1 MNGNLKDLF
10 GKLPLTVEGYW
21 ALRGRNK
28 PWSAHYELE
37 SLKEVLSDAVE
48 DVQRNQLKAD
58 HPRKIC
64 VFSTLHYWIE
74 QSMLVALGLAGQA
87 HQVIFAWL
95 PYADWDKEISR
106 FDLRRQDLYTQDV
119 LKPASQVMRLE
130 SLLNASLQAGS
141 QPSLTPEMQKI
152 VDQVSDYD
160 TQYTLQ
166 IEETD
171 FSSPL
176 YQLRRQ
182 RNGQAARAIFDWLR
196 AEKPDL
202 LVIPNGTIL
211 EMGVAYQVA
220 GLLDIETVTFEFADQ
235 QERIWL
241 AQNDEIMQ
249 HNTADLWNNLGNQPL
264 PEKAKLVL
272 TNLFG
277 ARKNANLWGN
287 FARQWQQNPVKGGA
301 SVREGLKLDA
311 RPLALL
317 ATNVLGDSLT
327 LGRQRITQTM
337 AEMIV
342 KTIGY
347 FNHHPELQLVVRVHP
362 GELKTHGTSMID
374 VINEAYAELPENIHI
389 IRPEDKTNTYD
400 LMEIADFGVV
410 YTTTVGMEMAMSGLP
425 VIVTGKTHYAG
436 KGFTLDPQTWQEY
449 EHLLDRV
456 SQNPAAARLT
466 PEQLEKAWLYAY
478 LFFFE
483 YSLPFP
489 WHILWLH
496 DDFKNRPM
504 HYVLSD
510 EGQNKYGQT
519 FGYLAA
525 ERLDWAARGLARLE
539 ALTINEENS
548 L

>member
-1 MNGNLKDLF
+1 MSDLKDLF
-10 GKLPLTVEGYW
+10 GKFPLTVEAYW

-28 PWSAHYELE
+28 KWSAHFELE
-37 SLKEVLSDAVE
+37 DLNGVLQQAVRDVLKF
-48 DVQRNQLKAD
+48 QRKTEN
-58 HPRKIC
+58 PRKIC

-74 QSMLVALGLAGQA
+74 QSMLVALGLAGQG
-87 HQVIFAWL
+87 HQVNFAWL
-95 PYADWDKEISR
+95 PYADWDKEISL

-119 LKPASQVMRLE
+119 LKPAAQVMRVD
-130 SLLNASLQAGS
+130 SLLNVSQAAGS
-141 QPSLTPEMQKI
+141 QPQLPAELQKI

-171 FSSPL
+171 LSSPL
-176 YQLRRQ
+176 YQLRLQ
-182 RNGQAARAIFDWLR
+182 RNGQAAKAIFDWLQ

-211 EMGVAYQVA
+211 ELGVAYQVA
-220 GLLDIETVTFEFADQ
+220 RLLGIETVTFEFADQ

-249 HNTADLWNNLGNQPL
+249 HNTADLWNSLGNQPL
-264 PEKAKLVL
+264 PEKAKLAL
-272 TNLFG
+272 TGLFG
-277 ARKNANLWGN
+277 ARKNAHLWGN

-301 SVREGLKLDA
+301 SVRESLRLDE
-311 RPLALL
+311 RPMALL

-342 KTIGY
+342 RTIAY
-347 FNHHPELQLVVRVHP
+347 FMRHPEVQLVVRVHP
-362 GELKTHGTSMID
+362 GELKTHGTSMVD
-374 VINEAYAELPENIHI
+374 VINQAYPELPENIHI

-400 LMEIADFGVV
+400 LMEIADFGLV

-436 KGFTLDPQTWQEY
+436 KGFTLDPQTWKEY
-449 EHLLDRV
+449 EQMLDQV
-456 SQNPAAARLT
+456 SHNPTASRLT
-466 PEQLEKAWLYAY
+466 PEQVEKAWLYAY

-483 YSLPFP
+483 FSLPFP
-489 WHILWLH
+489 WHILWLS
-496 DDFKNRPM
+496 DDFSNRPM
-504 HYVLSD
+504 SYVLSD
-510 EGQNKYGQT
+510 EGQQEYGQT
-519 FGYLAA
+519 FAYLAG
-525 ERLDWAARGLARLE
+525 EKLDWAARGLARLK
-539 ALTINEENS
+539 ALPINEENPQ
-548 L
+548 

>member
-1 MNGNLKDLF
+1 MSDLKDLF
-10 GKLPLTVEGYW
+10 GKFPLTVEAYW

-28 PWSAHYELE
+28 KWSAHFELE
-37 SLKEVLSDAVE
+37 DLNGVLQQAVRDVLKF
-48 DVQRNQLKAD
+48 QRKTEN
-58 HPRKIC
+58 PRKIC

-74 QSMLVALGLAGQA
+74 QSMLVALGLAGQG
-87 HQVIFAWL
+87 HQVNFAWL
-95 PYADWDKEISR
+95 PYADWDKEISL

-119 LKPASQVMRLE
+119 LKPAAQVMRVD
-130 SLLNASLQAGS
+130 SLLNVSQAAGS
-141 QPSLTPEMQKI
+141 QPHLPAELQKI

-171 FSSPL
+171 LSSPL
-176 YQLRRQ
+176 YQLRLQ
-182 RNGQAARAIFDWLR
+182 RNGQAAKAIFDWLQ

-211 EMGVAYQVA
+211 ELGVAYQVA
-220 GLLDIETVTFEFADQ
+220 RLLGIETVTFEFADQ

-249 HNTADLWNNLGNQPL
+249 HNTADLWNSLGNQPL
-264 PEKAKLVL
+264 PEKAKLAL
-272 TNLFG
+272 TGLFG
-277 ARKNANLWGN
+277 ARKNAHLWGN

-301 SVREGLKLDA
+301 SVRESLRLDE
-311 RPLALL
+311 RPMALL

-342 KTIGY
+342 RTIAY
-347 FNHHPELQLVVRVHP
+347 FMRHPEVQLVVRVHP
-362 GELKTHGTSMID
+362 GELKTHGTSMVD
-374 VINEAYAELPENIHI
+374 VINQAYPELPENIHI

-400 LMEIADFGVV
+400 LMEIADFGLV

-436 KGFTLDPQTWQEY
+436 KGFTLDPQTWKEY
-449 EHLLDRV
+449 EQMLEQV
-456 SQNPAAARLT
+456 SHNPTSERLT
-466 PEQLEKAWLYAY
+466 PEQVEKAWLYAY

-483 YSLPFP
+483 FSLPFP
-489 WHILWLH
+489 WHILWLS
-496 DDFKNRPM
+496 DDFSNRPM
-504 HYVLSD
+504 SYVLSD
-510 EGQNKYGQT
+510 EGQQEYGQT
-519 FGYLAA
+519 FAYLAG
-525 ERLDWAARGLARLE
+525 EKLDWAARGLARLK
-539 ALTINEENS
+539 ALPINEENPQ
-548 L
+548 

>member
-48 DVQRNQLKAD
+48 DVQRNQLKAE

-119 LKPASQVMRLE
+119 LKPASHVMRLE
-130 SLLNASLQAGS
+130 SLLNTSFQAGGQS
-141 QPSLTPEMQKI
+141 SLTPEMQKI

-176 YQLRRQ
+176 YQLRRR
-182 RNGQAARAIFDWLR
+182 RNGQAARAIFDWLQ

-220 GLLDIETVTFEFADQ
+220 GLLGVETVTFEFADQ

-264 PEKAKLVL
+264 PEKAKLAL

-301 SVREGLKLDA
+301 SVRDGLKLDA

-483 YSLPFP
+483 FSLPFP

-504 HYVLSD
+504 RYVLSD

-539 ALTINEENS
+539 TLPINEENP

>member
-1 MNGNLKDLF
+1 MSDLKDLF
-10 GKLPLTVEGYW
+10 GKFPLTVEAYW

-28 PWSAHYELE
+28 KWSAHFELE
-37 SLKEVLSDAVE
+37 DLNGVLQQAVRDVLKF
-48 DVQRNQLKAD
+48 QRKTEN
-58 HPRKIC
+58 PRKIC

-74 QSMLVALGLAGQA
+74 QSMLVALGLAGQG
-87 HQVIFAWL
+87 HQVNFAWL
-95 PYADWDKEISR
+95 PYADWDKEISL

-119 LKPASQVMRLE
+119 LKPAAQVMRVD
-130 SLLNASLQAGS
+130 SLLNVSLAAGS
-141 QPSLTPEMQKI
+141 QPQLPAELQKI

-171 FSSPL
+171 LSSPL
-176 YQLRRQ
+176 YQLRLQ
-182 RNGQAARAIFDWLR
+182 RNGQAAKAIFDWLQ

-211 EMGVAYQVA
+211 ELGVAYQVA
-220 GLLDIETVTFEFADQ
+220 RLLGIETVTFEFADQ

-249 HNTADLWNNLGNQPL
+249 HNTSDLWNSLGNQPL
-264 PEKAKLVL
+264 PEKAKLAL
-272 TNLFG
+272 TGLFG
-277 ARKNANLWGN
+277 ARKNAHLWGN

-301 SVREGLKLDA
+301 SVRESLRLDE
-311 RPLALL
+311 RPMALL

-342 KTIGY
+342 RTIAY
-347 FNHHPELQLVVRVHP
+347 FMRHPEVQLVVRVHP
-362 GELKTHGTSMID
+362 GELKTHGTSMVD
-374 VINEAYAELPENIHI
+374 VINQAYPELPENIHI

-400 LMEIADFGVV
+400 LMEIADFGLV

-436 KGFTLDPQTWQEY
+436 KGFTLDPQTWKEY
-449 EHLLDRV
+449 EQMLDQV
-456 SQNPAAARLT
+456 SNNPTASRLT
-466 PEQLEKAWLYAY
+466 PEQVEKAWLYAY

-483 YSLPFP
+483 FSLPFP
-489 WHILWLH
+489 WHILWLS
-496 DDFKNRPM
+496 DDFSNRPM
-504 HYVLSD
+504 SYVLSD
-510 EGQNKYGQT
+510 EGQQEYGQT
-519 FGYLAA
+519 FAYLAG
-525 ERLDWAARGLARLE
+525 EKLDWAARGLARLK
-539 ALTINEENS
+539 ALPINEENPQ
-548 L
+548 

>member
-1 MNGNLKDLF
+1 MSEKIKDLL
-10 GKLPLTVEGYW
+10 GKIPLTVESYW
-21 ALRGRNK
+21 ALRSKNK

-37 SLKEVLSDAVE
+37 KLKEVLPKAVD
-48 DVQRNQLKAD
+48 DVLKYQRKVENT
-58 HPRKIC
+58 RKIC
-64 VFSTLHYWIE
+64 MFSTLHYWIE

-87 HQVIFAWL
+87 HQVVFAWL
-95 PYADWDKEISR
+95 PYAEWDKEINL

-182 RNGQAARAIFDWLR
+182 RNGQAARVIFDWLQM
-196 AEKPDL
+196 EKPDL

-220 GLLDIETVTFEFADQ
+220 GLLGIETVTFEFADQ

-249 HNTADLWNNLGNQPL
+249 HHTADLWNSLGNQPL
-264 PEKAKLVL
+264 PEKAKLAL
-272 TNLFG
+272 TSLFG
-277 ARKNANLWGN
+277 SRKNANLWGN

-301 SVREGLKLDA
+301 SVRDGLKLDA

-449 EHLLDRV
+449 EHLLDRI

-466 PEQLEKAWLYAY
+466 PEQLEKARLYAY

-483 YSLPFP
+483 FSLPFP

-539 ALTINEENS
+539 TLPINEENP

>member
-1 MNGNLKDLF
+1 MSDLKDLF
-10 GKLPLTVEGYW
+10 GKFPLTVEAYW

-28 PWSAHYELE
+28 KWSAHFELE
-37 SLKEVLSDAVE
+37 DLNGVLQQAVRDVLKF
-48 DVQRNQLKAD
+48 QRKTEN
-58 HPRKIC
+58 PRKIC

-74 QSMLVALGLAGQA
+74 QSMLVALGLAGQG
-87 HQVIFAWL
+87 HQVNFAWL
-95 PYADWDKEISR
+95 PYADWDKEISL

-119 LKPASQVMRLE
+119 LKPAAQVMRVD
-130 SLLNASLQAGS
+130 SLLNVSLAAGS
-141 QPSLTPEMQKI
+141 QPQLPAELQKI

-171 FSSPL
+171 LSSPL

-182 RNGQAARAIFDWLR
+182 RNGQAAKAIFDWLQ
-196 AEKPDL
+196 AEKPDM

-211 EMGVAYQVA
+211 ELGVAYQVA
-220 GLLDIETVTFEFADQ
+220 RLLGIETVTFEFADQ

-249 HNTADLWNNLGNQPL
+249 HNTADLWNSLGNQPL
-264 PEKAKLVL
+264 PEKAKLAL
-272 TNLFG
+272 TGLFG
-277 ARKNANLWGN
+277 ARKNAHLWGN

-301 SVREGLKLDA
+301 SVRESLRLDE
-311 RPLALL
+311 RPMALL

-342 KTIGY
+342 RTIAY
-347 FNHHPELQLVVRVHP
+347 FMRHPEVQLVVRVHP
-362 GELKTHGTSMID
+362 GELKTHGTSMVD
-374 VINEAYAELPENIHI
+374 VINQAYPELPENIHI

-400 LMEIADFGVV
+400 LMEIADFGLV

-436 KGFTLDPQTWQEY
+436 KGFTLDPQTWKEY
-449 EHLLDRV
+449 EQMLEQV
-456 SQNPAAARLT
+456 SHNPTSERLT
-466 PEQLEKAWLYAY
+466 PEQVEKAWLYAY

-483 YSLPFP
+483 FSLPFP
-489 WHILWLH
+489 WHILWLS
-496 DDFKNRPM
+496 DDFSNRPM
-504 HYVLSD
+504 SYVLSD
-510 EGQNKYGQT
+510 EGQQEYGQT
-519 FGYLAA
+519 FAYLAG
-525 ERLDWAARGLARLE
+525 EKLDWAARGLARLK
-539 ALTINEENS
+539 ALPINEENPQ
-548 L
+548 

>member
-28 PWSAHYELE
+28 LWSAHYELE

-48 DVQRNQLKAD
+48 DVQRNQLKAE

-119 LKPASQVMRLE
+119 LKPASHVMRLE
-130 SLLNASLQAGS
+130 SLLNTSFQAGGQS
-141 QPSLTPEMQKI
+141 SLTPEMQKI

-176 YQLRRQ
+176 YQLRRR
-182 RNGQAARAIFDWLR
+182 RNGQAARAIFDWLQ

-220 GLLDIETVTFEFADQ
+220 GLLGVETVTFEFADQ

-264 PEKAKLVL
+264 PEKAKLAL

-449 EHLLDRV
+449 EHLLDRI

-483 YSLPFP
+483 FSLPFP

-539 ALTINEENS
+539 TLPINEENP

>member
-1 MNGNLKDLF
+1 MSDLKDLF
-10 GKLPLTVEGYW
+10 GKFPLTVEAYW

-28 PWSAHYELE
+28 KWSAHFELE
-37 SLKEVLSDAVE
+37 DLNGVLQQAVRDVLKF
-48 DVQRNQLKAD
+48 QRKTEN
-58 HPRKIC
+58 PRKIC

-74 QSMLVALGLAGQA
+74 QSMLVALGLAGQG
-87 HQVIFAWL
+87 HQVNFAWL
-95 PYADWDKEISR
+95 PYADWDKEISL

-119 LKPASQVMRLE
+119 LKPAAQVMRVD
-130 SLLNASLQAGS
+130 SLLNVSLAAGS
-141 QPSLTPEMQKI
+141 QPQLPAELQKI

-171 FSSPL
+171 LSSPL

-182 RNGQAARAIFDWLR
+182 RNGQAAKAIFDWLQ

-211 EMGVAYQVA
+211 ELGVAYQVA
-220 GLLDIETVTFEFADQ
+220 RLLGIETVTFEFADQ

-249 HNTADLWNNLGNQPL
+249 HNTADLWNSLGNQPL
-264 PEKAKLVL
+264 PEKAKLAL
-272 TNLFG
+272 TGLFG
-277 ARKNANLWGN
+277 ARKNAHLWGN

-301 SVREGLKLDA
+301 SVRESLKLDE

-342 KTIGY
+342 RTIAY
-347 FNHHPELQLVVRVHP
+347 FMRHPEVQLVVRVHP
-362 GELKTHGTSMID
+362 GELKTHGTSMVD
-374 VINEAYAELPENIHI
+374 VINQAYPELPENIHI

-400 LMEIADFGVV
+400 LMEIADFGLV

-436 KGFTLDPQTWQEY
+436 KGFTLDPQTWKEY
-449 EHLLDRV
+449 EQMLDQV
-456 SQNPAAARLT
+456 SNNPTASRLT
-466 PEQLEKAWLYAY
+466 PEQVEKAWLYAY

-483 YSLPFP
+483 FSLPFP
-489 WHILWLH
+489 WHILWLS
-496 DDFKNRPM
+496 DDFSNRPM
-504 HYVLSD
+504 SYVLSD
-510 EGQNKYGQT
+510 EGQQEYGQT
-519 FGYLAA
+519 FAYLAG
-525 ERLDWAARGLARLE
+525 EKLDWAARGLARLK
-539 ALTINEENS
+539 ALPINEENPQ
-548 L
+548 

>member
-1 MNGNLKDLF
+1 MSDLKDLF
-10 GKLPLTVEGYW
+10 GKFPLTVEAYW

-28 PWSAHYELE
+28 KWSAHFELE
-37 SLKEVLSDAVE
+37 DLNGVLQQAVRDVLKF
-48 DVQRNQLKAD
+48 QRKTEN
-58 HPRKIC
+58 PRKIC

-74 QSMLVALGLAGQA
+74 QSMLVALGLAGQG
-87 HQVIFAWL
+87 HQVNFAWL
-95 PYADWDKEISR
+95 PYADWDKEISL
-106 FDLRRQDLYTQDV
+106 FDLRRQDIYTQDV
-119 LKPASQVMRLE
+119 LKPAAQVMRVD
-130 SLLNASLQAGS
+130 SLLNVSLAAGS
-141 QPSLTPEMQKI
+141 QPQLPAELQKI

-171 FSSPL
+171 LSSPL

-182 RNGQAARAIFDWLR
+182 RNGQAAKAIFDWLQ

-211 EMGVAYQVA
+211 ELGVAYQVA
-220 GLLDIETVTFEFADQ
+220 RLLGIETVTFEFADQ

-249 HNTADLWNNLGNQPL
+249 HNTADLWNSLGNQPL
-264 PEKAKLVL
+264 PEKAKLAL
-272 TNLFG
+272 TGLFG
-277 ARKNANLWGN
+277 ARKNAHLWGN

-301 SVREGLKLDA
+301 SVRESLKLDE

-342 KTIGY
+342 RTIAY
-347 FNHHPELQLVVRVHP
+347 FMRHPEVQLVVRVHP
-362 GELKTHGTSMID
+362 GELKTHGTSMVD
-374 VINEAYAELPENIHI
+374 VINQAYPELPENIHI

-400 LMEIADFGVV
+400 LMEIADFGLV

-436 KGFTLDPQTWQEY
+436 KGFTLDPQTWKEY
-449 EHLLDRV
+449 EQMLEQV
-456 SQNPAAARLT
+456 SHNPTSERLT
-466 PEQLEKAWLYAY
+466 PEQVEKAWLYAY

-483 YSLPFP
+483 FSLPFP
-489 WHILWLH
+489 WHILWLS
-496 DDFKNRPM
+496 DDFSNRPM
-504 HYVLSD
+504 SYVLSD
-510 EGQNKYGQT
+510 EGQQEYGQT
-519 FGYLAA
+519 FAYLAG
-525 ERLDWAARGLARLE
+525 EKLDFAARGLARLQP
-539 ALTINEENS
+539 LPIHEENPQ
-548 L
+548 

>member
-1 MNGNLKDLF
+1 MSDLKDLF
-10 GKLPLTVEGYW
+10 GKFPLTVEAYW

-28 PWSAHYELE
+28 KWSAHFELE
-37 SLKEVLSDAVE
+37 DLNGVLQQAVRDVLKF
-48 DVQRNQLKAD
+48 QRKTEP
-58 HPRKIC
+58 PRKIC

-74 QSMLVALGLAGQA
+74 QSMLVALGLAGQG
-87 HQVIFAWL
+87 HQVNFAWL
-95 PYADWDKEISR
+95 PYADWDKEISL

-119 LKPASQVMRLE
+119 LKPAAQVMRVD
-130 SLLNASLQAGS
+130 SLLNVSLAAGS
-141 QPSLTPEMQKI
+141 QPQLPAELQKI

-171 FSSPL
+171 LSSPL
-176 YQLRRQ
+176 YQLRLQ
-182 RNGQAARAIFDWLR
+182 RNGQAAKAIFDWLQ

-211 EMGVAYQVA
+211 ELGVAYQVA
-220 GLLDIETVTFEFADQ
+220 RLLGIETVTFEFADQ

-249 HNTADLWNNLGNQPL
+249 HNTADLWNSLGNQPL
-264 PEKAKLVL
+264 PEKAKLAL
-272 TNLFG
+272 TGLFG
-277 ARKNANLWGN
+277 ARKNAHLWGN

-301 SVREGLKLDA
+301 SVRESLRLDE
-311 RPLALL
+311 RPMALL

-342 KTIGY
+342 RTIAY
-347 FNHHPELQLVVRVHP
+347 FMRHPEVQLVVRVHP
-362 GELKTHGTSMID
+362 GELKTHGTSMVD
-374 VINEAYAELPENIHI
+374 VINQAYPELPENIHI

-400 LMEIADFGVV
+400 LMEIADFGLV

-436 KGFTLDPQTWQEY
+436 KGFTLDPQTWKEY
-449 EHLLDRV
+449 EQMLEQV
-456 SQNPAAARLT
+456 SHNPTSERLT
-466 PEQLEKAWLYAY
+466 PEQVEKAWLYAY

-483 YSLPFP
+483 FSLPFP
-489 WHILWLH
+489 WHILWLS
-496 DDFKNRPM
+496 DDFSNRPM
-504 HYVLSD
+504 SYVLSD
-510 EGQNKYGQT
+510 EGQQEYGQT
-519 FGYLAA
+519 FAYLAG
-525 ERLDWAARGLARLE
+525 EKLDWAARGLARLK
-539 ALTINEENS
+539 ALPINEENPQ
-548 L
+548 

>member
-119 LKPASQVMRLE
+119 LKPASHVMRLE
-130 SLLNASLQAGS
+130 SLLNTSFQAGGQS
-141 QPSLTPEMQKI
+141 SLTPEMQKI

-182 RNGQAARAIFDWLR
+182 RNGQAARAIFDWLQ

-410 YTTTVGMEMAMSGLP
+410 YTTTVGMEMAMSGLA

-449 EHLLDRV
+449 EHLLDRI

-483 YSLPFP
+483 FSLPFP

-539 ALTINEENS
+539 TLPINEENP

>member
-48 DVQRNQLKAD
+48 DVQRNQLKAE

-182 RNGQAARAIFDWLR
+182 RNGQAARAIFDWLQM
-196 AEKPDL
+196 EKPDL

-220 GLLDIETVTFEFADQ
+220 GLLGVETVTFEFADQ

-264 PEKAKLVL
+264 PEKAKLAL

-449 EHLLDRV
+449 EHLLDRI

-483 YSLPFP
+483 FSLPFP

-539 ALTINEENS
+539 TLPINEENP

>member
-1 MNGNLKDLF
+1 MSDLKDLF
-10 GKLPLTVEGYW
+10 GKFPLTVEAYW

-28 PWSAHYELE
+28 KWSAHFELE
-37 SLKEVLSDAVE
+37 DLNGVLQQAVR
-48 DVQRNQLKAD
+48 DVQKFQRKTEN
-58 HPRKIC
+58 PRKIC

-74 QSMLVALGLAGQA
+74 QSMLVALGLAGQG
-87 HQVIFAWL
+87 HQVNFAWL
-95 PYADWDKEISR
+95 PYADWDKEISL

-119 LKPASQVMRLE
+119 LKPAAQVMRVD
-130 SLLNASLQAGS
+130 SLLNVSLAAGS
-141 QPSLTPEMQKI
+141 QPQLPAELQKI

-171 FSSPL
+171 LSSPL

-182 RNGQAARAIFDWLR
+182 RNGQAAKAIFDWLQ

-211 EMGVAYQVA
+211 ELGVAYQVA
-220 GLLDIETVTFEFADQ
+220 RLLGIETVTFEFADQ

-249 HNTADLWNNLGNQPL
+249 HNTADLWNSLGNQPL
-264 PEKAKLVL
+264 PEKAKLAL
-272 TNLFG
+272 TGLFG
-277 ARKNANLWGN
+277 ARKNAHLWGN

-301 SVREGLKLDA
+301 SVRESLRLDE
-311 RPLALL
+311 RPMALL

-342 KTIGY
+342 RTIAY
-347 FNHHPELQLVVRVHP
+347 FMRHPEVQLVVRVHP
-362 GELKTHGTSMID
+362 GELKTHGTSMVD
-374 VINEAYAELPENIHI
+374 VINQAYPELPENIHI

-400 LMEIADFGVV
+400 LMEIADFGLV

-436 KGFTLDPQTWQEY
+436 KGFTLDPQTWKEY
-449 EHLLDRV
+449 EQMLEQV
-456 SQNPAAARLT
+456 SHNPTSERLT
-466 PEQLEKAWLYAY
+466 PEQVEKAWLYAY

-483 YSLPFP
+483 FSLPFP
-489 WHILWLH
+489 WHILWLS
-496 DDFKNRPM
+496 DDFSNRPM
-504 HYVLSD
+504 SYVLSD
-510 EGQNKYGQT
+510 EGQQEYGQT
-519 FGYLAA
+519 FAYLAG
-525 ERLDWAARGLARLE
+525 EKLDWAARGLARLK
-539 ALTINEENS
+539 ALPINEENPQ
-548 L
+548 

>member
-1 MNGNLKDLF
+1 MSDLKDLF
-10 GKLPLTVEGYW
+10 GKFPLTVEAYW

-28 PWSAHYELE
+28 KWSAHYELE
-37 SLKEVLSDAVE
+37 DLNGVLQQAVGDVLKF
-48 DVQRNQLKAD
+48 QRKEQN
-58 HPRKIC
+58 PRKIYL
-64 VFSTLHYWIE
+64 FSTLHYWIE
-74 QSMLVALGLAGQA
+74 QAMLVALGLAGQG
-87 HQVIFAWL
+87 HQVNFTWL
-95 PYADWDKEISR
+95 PYAEWDKEISL
-106 FDLRRQDLYTQDV
+106 FDLRRQDLYTRDV
-119 LKPASQVMRLE
+119 LNPAAQVMRIDT
-130 SLLNASLQAGS
+130 LLGACLAAGS
-141 QPSLTPEMQKI
+141 QPRLSDELQKI

-171 FSSPL
+171 LSSPL
-176 YQLRRQ
+176 YQVRQ
-182 RNGQAARAIFDWLR
+182 RRNGQAAQAIFDWLKK
-196 AEKPDL
+196 EQPDL

-220 GLLDIETVTFEFADQ
+220 GLLGIETVTFEFADQ

-249 HNTADLWNNLGNQPL
+249 HNTADLWDSLGNQPL
-264 PEKAKLVL
+264 PEKAKQALSS
-272 TNLFG
+272 LFG
-277 ARKNANLWGN
+277 ARKNAHLWGN

-301 SVREGLKLDA
+301 SVRENLKLDE
-311 RPLALL
+311 RPLGLL

-347 FNHHPELQLVVRVHP
+347 FNAHPGVQLVVRVHP

-374 VINEAYAELPENIHI
+374 VINQAYPDLPENIHI

-400 LMEIADFGVV
+400 LMEIADFGLV

-449 EHLLDRV
+449 EQLLERV

-466 PEQLEKAWLYAY
+466 SEQVEKAWLYAY

-483 YSLPFP
+483 FSLPFP
-489 WHILWLH
+489 WHILWLA
-496 DDFKNRPM
+496 DDFVNRPM
-504 HYVLSD
+504 SYVLSK
-510 EGQNKYGQT
+510 EGMQKYGQT
-519 FGYLAA
+519 FGYLAG
-525 ERLDWAARGLARLE
+525 EKLDWAARGLARLE
-539 ALTINEENS
+539 ALPVTEENP

>member
-1 MNGNLKDLF
+1 MSEKIKDLL
-10 GKLPLTVEGYW
+10 GKIPLTVESHW

-37 SLKEVLSDAVE
+37 NLKEVLPKAVD
-48 DVQRNQLKAD
+48 DVLKYQRKVE

-87 HQVIFAWL
+87 HQVVFAWL
-95 PYADWDKEISR
+95 PYAEWDQEINL
-106 FDLRRQDLYTQDV
+106 FDLRRQDLYTQKV
-119 LKPASQVMRLE
+119 LKPASQVMRID
-130 SLLNASLQAGS
+130 SLLSASLS
-141 QPSLTPEMQKI
+141 TDKKPSLKPELQKI

-171 FSSPL
+171 LSSPL
-176 YQLRRQ
+176 YRLRRL
-182 RNGQAARAIFDWLR
+182 RNAQAAQAIFDWLQ

-220 GLLDIETVTFEFADQ
+220 GLLGIETVTFEFADQ

-249 HNTADLWNNLGNQPL
+249 HHTADLWDGLGGQPL
-264 PEKAKLVL
+264 PEKARQALMD
-272 TNLFG
+272 LFG

-287 FARQWQQNPVKGGA
+287 FARQWQQNPVQGGA
-301 SVREGLKLDA
+301 SVRESLNLDA

-347 FNHHPELQLVVRVHP
+347 FVHHPEIQLVVRVHP

-374 VINEAYAELPENIHI
+374 VINQAYPELPENIHI

-400 LMEIADFGVV
+400 LMEIADFGLV

-449 EHLLDRV
+449 EQQLEQV

-466 PEQLEKAWLYAY
+466 PEQVEKAWLYAY

-483 YSLPFP
+483 FSLPFP
-489 WHILWLH
+489 WHILWLT
-496 DDFKNRPM
+496 DDFSNRPM
-504 HYVLSD
+504 SYVLSD
-510 EGQNKYGQT
+510 EGQQQYRQT
-519 FGYLAA
+519 FAYLAG
-525 ERLDWAARGLARLE
+525 EKLDWPARGLARLD
-539 ALTINEENS
+539 ALPIKEENPS
-548 L
+548 

>member
-1 MNGNLKDLF
+1 MSDLKDLF
-10 GKLPLTVEGYW
+10 GKFPLTVEAYW

-28 PWSAHYELE
+28 KWSAHFELE
-37 SLKEVLSDAVE
+37 DLNGVLQQAVRDVLKF
-48 DVQRNQLKAD
+48 QRKTEN
-58 HPRKIC
+58 PRKIC

-74 QSMLVALGLAGQA
+74 QSMLVALGLAGQG
-87 HQVIFAWL
+87 HQVNFAWL
-95 PYADWDKEISR
+95 PYADWDKEISL

-119 LKPASQVMRLE
+119 LKPAAQVMRVD
-130 SLLNASLQAGS
+130 SLLNVSLAAGS
-141 QPSLTPEMQKI
+141 QPQLPAELQKI

-171 FSSPL
+171 LSSPL
-176 YQLRRQ
+176 YQLRLQ
-182 RNGQAARAIFDWLR
+182 RNGQAAKAIFDWLQ

-211 EMGVAYQVA
+211 ELGVAYQVA
-220 GLLDIETVTFEFADQ
+220 RLLGIETVTFEFADQ

-249 HNTADLWNNLGNQPL
+249 HNTADLWNSLGNQPL
-264 PEKAKLVL
+264 PEKAKLAL
-272 TNLFG
+272 TGLFG
-277 ARKNANLWGN
+277 ARKNAHLWGN

-301 SVREGLKLDA
+301 SVRESLRLDE
-311 RPLALL
+311 RPMALL

-342 KTIGY
+342 RTIAY
-347 FNHHPELQLVVRVHP
+347 FMRHPEVQLVVRVHP
-362 GELKTHGTSMID
+362 GELKTHGTSMVD
-374 VINEAYAELPENIHI
+374 VINQAYPELPENIHI

-400 LMEIADFGVV
+400 LMEIADFGLV

-436 KGFTLDPQTWQEY
+436 KGFTLDPQTWQKY
-449 EHLLDRV
+449 EQMLDQV
-456 SQNPAAARLT
+456 SNNPTASRLT
-466 PEQLEKAWLYAY
+466 PEQVEKAWLYAY

-483 YSLPFP
+483 FSLPFP
-489 WHILWLH
+489 WHILWLS
-496 DDFKNRPM
+496 DDFSNRPM
-504 HYVLSD
+504 SYVLSD
-510 EGQNKYGQT
+510 EGQQEYGQT
-519 FGYLAA
+519 FAYLAG
-525 ERLDWAARGLARLE
+525 EKLDWAARGLARLK
-539 ALTINEENS
+539 ALPINEENPQ
-548 L
+548 

>member
-182 RNGQAARAIFDWLR
+182 RNGQAARAIFDWLQM
-196 AEKPDL
+196 EKPDL

-449 EHLLDRV
+449 EHLLDRI

-539 ALTINEENS
+539 TLPINEENP

>member
-1 MNGNLKDLF
+1 MSDLKDLF
-10 GKLPLTVEGYW
+10 GKFPLTVEAYW

-28 PWSAHYELE
+28 KWSAHFELE
-37 SLKEVLSDAVE
+37 DLNGVLQQAVRDVLKF
-48 DVQRNQLKAD
+48 QRKTEN
-58 HPRKIC
+58 PRKIC

-74 QSMLVALGLAGQA
+74 QSMLVALGLAGQG
-87 HQVIFAWL
+87 HQVNFAWL
-95 PYADWDKEISR
+95 PYADWDKEISL

-119 LKPASQVMRLE
+119 LKPAAQVMRVD
-130 SLLNASLQAGS
+130 SLLNVSLAAGS
-141 QPSLTPEMQKI
+141 QPQLPAELQKI

-171 FSSPL
+171 LSSPL
-176 YQLRRQ
+176 YQLRLQ
-182 RNGQAARAIFDWLR
+182 RNGQAAKAIFDWLQ

-211 EMGVAYQVA
+211 ELGVAYQVA
-220 GLLDIETVTFEFADQ
+220 RLLGIETVTFEFADQ

-249 HNTADLWNNLGNQPL
+249 HNTADLWNSLGNQPL
-264 PEKAKLVL
+264 PEKAKLAL
-272 TNLFG
+272 TGLFG
-277 ARKNANLWGN
+277 ARKNAHLWGN

-301 SVREGLKLDA
+301 SVRESLRLDE
-311 RPLALL
+311 RPMALL

-342 KTIGY
+342 RTIAY
-347 FNHHPELQLVVRVHP
+347 FMRHPEVQLVVRVHP
-362 GELKTHGTSMID
+362 GELKTHGTSMVD
-374 VINEAYAELPENIHI
+374 VINQAYPELPENIHI

-400 LMEIADFGVV
+400 LMEIADFGLV

-436 KGFTLDPQTWQEY
+436 KGFTLDPQTWKEY
-449 EHLLDRV
+449 EQMLEQV
-456 SQNPAAARLT
+456 SHNPTSERLT
-466 PEQLEKAWLYAY
+466 PEQVEKAWLYAY

-483 YSLPFP
+483 FSLPFP
-489 WHILWLH
+489 WHILWLS
-496 DDFKNRPM
+496 DDFSNRPM
-504 HYVLSD
+504 SYVLSD
-510 EGQNKYGQT
+510 EGQQEYGQT
-519 FGYLAA
+519 FAYLAG
-525 ERLDWAARGLARLE
+525 EKLDWAARGLARLK
-539 ALTINEENS
+539 ALPINEENPQ
-548 L
+548 

>member
-48 DVQRNQLKAD
+48 DVQRNQLKAE

-119 LKPASQVMRLE
+119 LKPASHVMRLE
-130 SLLNASLQAGS
+130 SLLNTSFQAGGQS
-141 QPSLTPEMQKI
+141 SLTPEMQKI

-176 YQLRRQ
+176 YQLRRR
-182 RNGQAARAIFDWLR
+182 RNGQAARAIFDWLQ

-264 PEKAKLVL
+264 PEKAKLAL

-449 EHLLDRV
+449 EHLLDRI

-483 YSLPFP
+483 FSLPFP

-539 ALTINEENS
+539 TLPINEENP

>member
-1 MNGNLKDLF
+1 MTNNLKDLL
-10 GKLPLTVEGYW
+10 GKLPLTVESYW

-37 SLKEVLSDAVE
+37 SLKEVLPGAVE
-48 DVQRNQLKAD
+48 DVLKHQRKAEQ
-58 HPRKIC
+58 PRKIC
-64 VFSTLHYWIE
+64 VFATLHYWVE
-74 QSMLVALGLAGQA
+74 QGMLVAFGLAGYGQ
-87 HQVIFAWL
+87 QVSFAWL
-95 PYADWDKEISR
+95 PYAEWDREINN
-106 FDLRRQDLYTQDV
+106 FDLRRQDLYTRHV
-119 LKPASQVMRLE
+119 LRPASKVMRIG
-130 SLLNASLQAGS
+130 SLLD
-141 QPSLTPEMQKI
+141 PSLKTSSKPDLSPALKQI

-171 FSSPL
+171 LSSPL
-176 YQLRRQ
+176 YLLRQQ
-182 RNGQAARAIFDWLR
+182 RNAQAALAIHDWLQ

-220 GLLDIETVTFEFADQ
+220 QLLGIETVTFEFADQ

-241 AQNDEIMQ
+241 AQNDEIMK
-249 HNTADLWNNLGNQPL
+249 HETTDLWESLGKHPF
-264 PEKAKLVL
+264 PEKARQVMMD
-272 TNLFG
+272 LFA
-277 ARKNANLWGN
+277 ARKNAHLWGN
-287 FARQWQQNPVKGGA
+287 FARQWQQNPVRGGA
-301 SVREGLKLDA
+301 SVRANMNLDE

-327 LGRQRITQTM
+327 LGRQRITDTM

-342 KTIGY
+342 RTIGY
-347 FNHHPELQLVVRVHP
+347 FMQHPELQLVVRVHP

-374 VINEAYAELPENIHI
+374 VIAQAYPQLPENIHI

-400 LMEIADFGVV
+400 LVEIADFGLV
-410 YTTTVGMEMAMSGLP
+410 YTTTVGMEMAMSALP

-449 EHLLDRV
+449 EQMLDRV
-456 SQNPAAARLT
+456 SLDPADNRLT
-466 PEQLEKAWLYAY
+466 EEQVEKAWLYAY

-483 YSLPFP
+483 FSLPFP

-496 DDFKNRPM
+496 DDFINRPM
-504 HYVLSD
+504 SYVLSG
-510 EGQNKYGQT
+510 EGLQKYGQT
-519 FGYLAA
+519 FAYLSG
-525 ERLDWAARGLARLE
+525 EPLNWTKRGLARLNT
-539 ALTINEENS
+539 LNS
-548 L
+548 QEDARP

>member
-1 MNGNLKDLF
+1 MSEKIKDLL
-10 GKLPLTVEGYW
+10 GKIPLTVESYW

-28 PWSAHYELE
+28 SWSAHYELE
-37 SLKEVLSDAVE
+37 NLKEVLPKAVD
-48 DVQRNQLKAD
+48 DVIEFQRKVEQ
-58 HPRKIC
+58 PRKIC

-87 HQVIFAWL
+87 HQVVFAWL
-95 PYADWDKEISR
+95 PYAEWDKEINL
-106 FDLRRQDLYTQDV
+106 FDLRRQDLYTEEV
-119 LKPASQVMRLE
+119 LKPASQVMRID
-130 SLLNASLQAGS
+130 SLLSASLS
-141 QPSLTPEMQKI
+141 TDKKPSLTPELQKI

-171 FSSPL
+171 LSSLL
-176 YQLRRQ
+176 YQLRQ
-182 RNGQAARAIFDWLR
+182 LRNAQAAQDIFDWLQ

-220 GLLDIETVTFEFADQ
+220 GLLGIETVTFEFADQ

-249 HNTADLWNNLGNQPL
+249 HHTAELWDGLGRQPL
-264 PEKAKLVL
+264 PEKARQALMD
-272 TNLFG
+272 LFG

-301 SVREGLKLDA
+301 SVRESLKLDA

-327 LGRQRITQTM
+327 LGRQRITLTM

-347 FNHHPELQLVVRVHP
+347 FIRHPEVQLVIRIHP

-374 VINEAYAELPENIHI
+374 VINEAYPVLPENIHV
-389 IRPEDKTNTYD
+389 IRPEAKTNTYD
-400 LMEIADFGVV
+400 LMEIADFGLV

-425 VIVTGKTHYAG
+425 VIVTGKTHYAAR
-436 KGFTLDPQTWQEY
+436 GFTLDPQTWQEF
-449 EHLLDRV
+449 EEMLDRV
-456 SQNPAAARLT
+456 SQNPTSARLT
-466 PEQLEKAWLYAY
+466 PAQAEKVWLYAY

-483 YSLPFP
+483 FSLPFP
-489 WHILWLH
+489 WHILWLN
-496 DDFKNRPM
+496 DDFVKRPM
-504 HYVLSD
+504 SYVLSD
-510 EGQNKYGQT
+510 EGQQKYGQT
-519 FGYLAA
+519 FAYLAG
-525 ERLDWAARGLARLE
+525 EPLNWAARGLARLE
-539 ALTINEENS
+539 TLPINEEKP

>member
-1 MNGNLKDLF
+1 MSEKIKDLL
-10 GKLPLTVEGYW
+10 GKIPLTVEGYW

-28 PWSAHYELE
+28 SWSAHYELE
-37 SLKEVLSDAVE
+37 NLKEVLPKAVD
-48 DVQRNQLKAD
+48 DVIEFQRKVEQ
-58 HPRKIC
+58 PRKIC

-87 HQVIFAWL
+87 HQVVFAWL
-95 PYADWDKEISR
+95 PYAEWDKEINL
-106 FDLRRQDLYTQDV
+106 FDLRRQDLYTEEV
-119 LKPASQVMRLE
+119 LKPASQVMRID
-130 SLLNASLQAGS
+130 SLLSASLS
-141 QPSLTPEMQKI
+141 TDKKPSLTPELQKI

-171 FSSPL
+171 LSSLL
-176 YQLRRQ
+176 YQLRQ
-182 RNGQAARAIFDWLR
+182 LRNAQAAQDIFDWLQ

-220 GLLDIETVTFEFADQ
+220 GLLGIETVTFEFADQ

-249 HNTADLWNNLGNQPL
+249 HHTADLWDGLGGQPL
-264 PEKAKLVL
+264 PEKAHQALMD
-272 TNLFG
+272 LFG

-301 SVREGLKLDA
+301 SVRESLSLDE
-311 RPLALL
+311 RPIALL

-327 LGRQRITQTM
+327 LGRQRFSKTM

-342 KTIGY
+342 WTIKH
-347 FNHHPELQLVVRVHP
+347 FIWRSELQLVVRVHP
-362 GELKTHGTSMID
+362 GELKTHGTSMVD
-374 VINEAYAELPENIHI
+374 VINQAFPELPKNIHI
-389 IRPEDKTNTYD
+389 IHPDDKTNTYD
-400 LMEIADFGVV
+400 LMEIADLGIV

-425 VIVTGKTHYAG
+425 VIVTGKTHYG
-436 KGFTLDPQTWQEY
+436 KKGFTLDPNSWHQYQQMLE
-449 EHLLDRV
+449 DV
-456 SQNPAAARLT
+456 SHDPDHTRLKPA
-466 PEQLEKAWLYAY
+466 QVEKAWLYAY

-483 YSLPFP
+483 FSLPFP
-489 WHILWLH
+489 WHILWLN
-496 DDFKNRPM
+496 DDFVNRPM
-504 HYVLSD
+504 SYVLSD
-510 EGQNKYGQT
+510 EGQQKYGQT
-519 FGYLAA
+519 FDYLAG
-525 ERLDWAARGLARLE
+525 EPLDWAARGLARLE
-539 ALTINEENS
+539 TLPINEEKP

>member
-1 MNGNLKDLF
+1 MSDLKDLF
-10 GKLPLTVEGYW
+10 GKFPLTVEAYW

-28 PWSAHYELE
+28 KWSAHFELE
-37 SLKEVLSDAVE
+37 DLNGVLQQAVRDVLKF
-48 DVQRNQLKAD
+48 QRKTEN
-58 HPRKIC
+58 PRKIC

-74 QSMLVALGLAGQA
+74 QSMLVALGLAGQG
-87 HQVIFAWL
+87 HQVNFAWL
-95 PYADWDKEISR
+95 PYADWDKEISL

-119 LKPASQVMRLE
+119 LKPAAQVMRVD
-130 SLLNASLQAGS
+130 SLLNVSLAAGS
-141 QPSLTPEMQKI
+141 QPHLAAELQKI

-171 FSSPL
+171 LSSPL
-176 YQLRRQ
+176 YQLRLQ
-182 RNGQAARAIFDWLR
+182 RNGQAAKAIFDWLQ

-211 EMGVAYQVA
+211 ELGVAYQVA
-220 GLLDIETVTFEFADQ
+220 RLLGIETVTFEFADQ

-249 HNTADLWNNLGNQPL
+249 HNTSDLWNSLGNQPL
-264 PEKAKLVL
+264 PEKAKLAL
-272 TNLFG
+272 TGLFG
-277 ARKNANLWGN
+277 ARKNAHLWGN

-301 SVREGLKLDA
+301 SVRESLRLDE
-311 RPLALL
+311 RPMALL

-342 KTIGY
+342 RTIAY
-347 FNHHPELQLVVRVHP
+347 FMRHPEVQLVVRVHP
-362 GELKTHGTSMID
+362 GELKTHGTSMVD
-374 VINEAYAELPENIHI
+374 VINQAYPELPENIHI

-400 LMEIADFGVV
+400 LMEIADFGLV

-436 KGFTLDPQTWQEY
+436 KGFTLDPQTWKEY
-449 EHLLDRV
+449 EQMLEQV
-456 SQNPAAARLT
+456 SHNPTSERLT
-466 PEQLEKAWLYAY
+466 PEQVEKAWLYAY

-483 YSLPFP
+483 FSLPFP
-489 WHILWLH
+489 WHILWLS
-496 DDFKNRPM
+496 DDFSNRPM
-504 HYVLSD
+504 SYVLSD
-510 EGQNKYGQT
+510 EGQQEYGQT
-519 FGYLAA
+519 FAYLAG
-525 ERLDWAARGLARLE
+525 EKLDWAARGLARLK
-539 ALTINEENS
+539 ALPINEENPQ
-548 L
+548 

>member
-1 MNGNLKDLF
+1 MSDLKDLF
-10 GKLPLTVEGYW
+10 GKFPLTVEAYW

-28 PWSAHYELE
+28 KWSAHFELE
-37 SLKEVLSDAVE
+37 DLNGVLQQAVRDVLKF
-48 DVQRNQLKAD
+48 QRKTEN
-58 HPRKIC
+58 PRKIC

-74 QSMLVALGLAGQA
+74 QSMLVALGLAGQG
-87 HQVIFAWL
+87 HQVNFAWL
-95 PYADWDKEISR
+95 PYADWDKEISL

-119 LKPASQVMRLE
+119 LKPAAQVMRVD
-130 SLLNASLQAGS
+130 SLLNVSLAAGS
-141 QPSLTPEMQKI
+141 QPQLPAELQKI

-171 FSSPL
+171 LSSPL

-182 RNGQAARAIFDWLR
+182 RNGQAAKAIFDWLQT
-196 AEKPDL
+196 EKPDL

-211 EMGVAYQVA
+211 ELGVAYQVA
-220 GLLDIETVTFEFADQ
+220 RLLGIETVTFEFADQ

-249 HNTADLWNNLGNQPL
+249 HNTADLWNSLGNQPL
-264 PEKAKLVL
+264 PEKAKLAL
-272 TNLFG
+272 TGLFG
-277 ARKNANLWGN
+277 ARKNAHLWGN

-301 SVREGLKLDA
+301 SVRESLRLDE
-311 RPLALL
+311 RPMALL

-342 KTIGY
+342 RTIAY
-347 FNHHPELQLVVRVHP
+347 FMRHPEVQLVVRVHP
-362 GELKTHGTSMID
+362 GELKTHGTSMVD
-374 VINEAYAELPENIHI
+374 VINQAYPELPENIHI

-400 LMEIADFGVV
+400 LMEIADFGLV

-436 KGFTLDPQTWQEY
+436 KGFTLDPQTWKEY
-449 EHLLDRV
+449 EQMLDQV
-456 SQNPAAARLT
+456 SNNPTASRLT
-466 PEQLEKAWLYAY
+466 PEQVEKAWLYAY

-483 YSLPFP
+483 FSLPFP
-489 WHILWLH
+489 WHILWLS
-496 DDFKNRPM
+496 DDFSNRPM
-504 HYVLSD
+504 SYVLSD
-510 EGQNKYGQT
+510 EGQQEYGQT
-519 FGYLAA
+519 FAYLAG
-525 ERLDWAARGLARLE
+525 EKLDWAARGLARLK
-539 ALTINEENS
+539 ALPINEENPQ
-548 L
+548 

>member
-1 MNGNLKDLF
+1 MSDLKELF
-10 GKLPLTVEGYW
+10 GKLPLTVEAYW

-28 PWSAHYELE
+28 AWSAHFELE
-37 SLKEVLSDAVE
+37 GLKEVLPQAVE
-48 DVQRNQLKAD
+48 DVLTHQRKAE

-74 QSMLVALGLAGQA
+74 QSMLVALGLAGQS
-87 HQVIFAWL
+87 HQITFAWL
-95 PYADWDKEISR
+95 PYAEWDKEINL
-106 FDLRRQDLYTQDV
+106 FDLRRQDLYTLDV
-119 LKPASQVMRLE
+119 LKPASRVMGIN
-130 SLLNASLQAGS
+130 SLLNSILSTGK
-141 QPSLTPEMQKI
+141 QPQLTPELQKI

-171 FSSPL
+171 LSSPL

-196 AEKPDL
+196 TEKPDL

-220 GLLDIETVTFEFADQ
+220 RLLGIQTVTFEFADQ

-249 HNTADLWNNLGNQPL
+249 HNTADLWNSLGNQPL
-264 PEKAKLVL
+264 PEKAKQAL
-272 TNLFG
+272 TGLFG
-277 ARKNANLWGN
+277 ARKKAHLWGN

-301 SVREGLKLDA
+301 SVRESLKLDE

-327 LGRQRITQTM
+327 LGRQRVTQTM

-342 KTIGY
+342 RTIGY
-347 FNHHPELQLVVRVHP
+347 FIHHPELQLVVRVHP

-374 VINEAYAELPENIHI
+374 VINQDYPDLPENIHI
-389 IRPEDKTNTYD
+389 IRPDDKTNTYD
-400 LMEIADFGVV
+400 LMEIADFGLV

-449 EHLLDRV
+449 EQMLDQV
-456 SQNPAAARLT
+456 NQNPTSARLT
-466 PEQLEKAWLYAY
+466 PERVEKAWLYAY

-483 YSLPFP
+483 FSLPFP

-496 DDFKNRPM
+496 DDFINRPM
-504 HYVLSD
+504 SYVLSD
-510 EGQNKYGQT
+510 EGQQKYGQT
-519 FGYLAA
+519 FGYLAG
-525 ERLDWAARGLARLE
+525 EKLDWTARGLARLE
-539 ALTINEENS
+539 TLSLNEENP

>member
-1 MNGNLKDLF
+1 MSDLKDLF
-10 GKLPLTVEGYW
+10 GKFPLTVEAYW

-28 PWSAHYELE
+28 KWSAHFELE
-37 SLKEVLSDAVE
+37 DLNGVLQQAVRDVLKF
-48 DVQRNQLKAD
+48 QRKTEN
-58 HPRKIC
+58 PRKIC

-74 QSMLVALGLAGQA
+74 QSMLVALGLAGQG
-87 HQVIFAWL
+87 HQVNFAWL
-95 PYADWDKEISR
+95 PYADWDKEISL

-119 LKPASQVMRLE
+119 LKPAAQVMRVD
-130 SLLNASLQAGS
+130 SLLNVSLAAGS
-141 QPSLTPEMQKI
+141 QPQLPAELQKI

-171 FSSPL
+171 LSSPL
-176 YQLRRQ
+176 YQLRLQ
-182 RNGQAARAIFDWLR
+182 RNGQAAKAIFDWLQ

-211 EMGVAYQVA
+211 ELGVAYQVA
-220 GLLDIETVTFEFADQ
+220 RLLGIETVTFEFADQ

-249 HNTADLWNNLGNQPL
+249 HNTSDLWNSLGNQPL
-264 PEKAKLVL
+264 PEKAKLAL
-272 TNLFG
+272 TGLFG
-277 ARKNANLWGN
+277 ARKNAHLWGN

-301 SVREGLKLDA
+301 SVRESLRLDE
-311 RPLALL
+311 RPMALL

-342 KTIGY
+342 RTIAY
-347 FNHHPELQLVVRVHP
+347 FMRHPEVQLVVRVHP
-362 GELKTHGTSMID
+362 GELKTHGTSMVD
-374 VINEAYAELPENIHI
+374 VINQAYPELPENIHI

-400 LMEIADFGVV
+400 LMEIADFGLV

-436 KGFTLDPQTWQEY
+436 KGFTLDPQTWQKY
-449 EHLLDRV
+449 EQMLDQV
-456 SQNPAAARLT
+456 SNNPTASRLT
-466 PEQLEKAWLYAY
+466 PEQVEKAWLYAY

-483 YSLPFP
+483 FSLPFP
-489 WHILWLH
+489 WHILWLS
-496 DDFKNRPM
+496 DDFSNRPM
-504 HYVLSD
+504 SYVLSD
-510 EGQNKYGQT
+510 EGQQEYGQT
-519 FGYLAA
+519 FAYLAG
-525 ERLDWAARGLARLE
+525 EKLDWAARGLARLK
-539 ALTINEENS
+539 ALPINEENPQ
-548 L
+548 

>member
-1 MNGNLKDLF
+1 MSDNLKDLF
-10 GKLPLTVEGYW
+10 GKLPLTVEAYW

-37 SLKEVLSDAVE
+37 NLNAVLPQAME
-48 DVQRNQLKAD
+48 DVLKYQRNAGQ
-58 HPRKIC
+58 PRKIC

-74 QSMLVALGLAGQA
+74 QSMLVALALAGQG
-87 HQVIFAWL
+87 HQVSFAWL
-95 PYADWDKEISR
+95 PYAEWDKEISL
-106 FDLRRQDLYTQDV
+106 FDLRRQDLYTKDILQ
-119 LKPASQVMRLE
+119 PASKVMRIASMLSE
-130 SLLNASLQAGS
+130 SLAAGEK
-141 QPSLTPEMQKI
+141 PLLTAELQKI

-166 IEETD
+166 VEETD
-171 FSSPL
+171 FTSPL
-176 YQLRRQ
+176 YLLRKR
-182 RNGQAARAIFDWLR
+182 RNAQAAKAIFDWLQ

-220 GLLDIETVTFEFADQ
+220 GLLGIETVTFEFADQ

-249 HNTADLWNNLGNQPL
+249 HNTADLWTELGDQPL
-264 PEKAKLVL
+264 PKKAHQALVS
-272 TNLFG
+272 LFA
-277 ARKNANLWGN
+277 ARKNAHLWGN

-301 SVREGLKLDA
+301 SVRESLNLDT

-327 LGRQRITQTM
+327 LGRQRITETM

-347 FNHHPELQLVVRVHP
+347 FARHPELQLVVRVHP

-374 VINEAYAELPENIHI
+374 VINQAYPQLPENIHI
-389 IRPEDKTNTYD
+389 VRPEDETNTYD
-400 LMEIADFGVV
+400 LVEIADFGLV
-410 YTTTVGMEMAMSGLP
+410 YTTTVGMEMAMTGLP
-425 VIVTGKTHYAG
+425 VIATGKTHYAG
-436 KGFTLDPQTWQEY
+436 KGFTLDPQTWQGY
-449 EHLLDRV
+449 EQMLDRI

-466 PEQLEKAWLYAY
+466 PEQVEKAWFYAY

-483 YSLPFP
+483 FSLPFP
-489 WHILWLH
+489 WHILWLK
-496 DDFKNRPM
+496 DDFTKRPM
-504 HYVLSD
+504 SYVLSD
-510 EGQNKYGQT
+510 EGQKKYGQT
-519 FGYLAA
+519 FGYLAG
-525 ERLDWAARGLARLE
+525 EKLDWAARGLARLE
-539 ALTINEENS
+539 TLPLNEDNS
-548 L
+548 Q

>member
-1 MNGNLKDLF
+1 MSDLKDLF
-10 GKLPLTVEGYW
+10 GKFPLTVEAYW

-28 PWSAHYELE
+28 KWSAHFELE
-37 SLKEVLSDAVE
+37 DLNGVLQQAVRDVLKF
-48 DVQRNQLKAD
+48 QRKTEN
-58 HPRKIC
+58 PRKIC

-74 QSMLVALGLAGQA
+74 QSMLVALGLAGQG
-87 HQVIFAWL
+87 HQVNFAWL
-95 PYADWDKEISR
+95 PYADWDKEISL

-119 LKPASQVMRLE
+119 LKPAAQVMRVD
-130 SLLNASLQAGS
+130 SLLNVSQAAGS
-141 QPSLTPEMQKI
+141 QPQLPAELQKI

-171 FSSPL
+171 LSSPL

-182 RNGQAARAIFDWLR
+182 RNGQAAKAIFDWLQ

-211 EMGVAYQVA
+211 ELGVAYQVA
-220 GLLDIETVTFEFADQ
+220 RLLGIETVTFEFADQ

-249 HNTADLWNNLGNQPL
+249 HNTADLWNSLGNQPL
-264 PEKAKLVL
+264 PEKAKLAL
-272 TNLFG
+272 TGLFG
-277 ARKNANLWGN
+277 ARKNAHLWGN

-301 SVREGLKLDA
+301 SVRESLRLDE
-311 RPLALL
+311 RPMALL

-342 KTIGY
+342 RTIAY
-347 FNHHPELQLVVRVHP
+347 FMRHPEVQLVVRVHP
-362 GELKTHGTSMID
+362 GELKTHGTSMVD
-374 VINEAYAELPENIHI
+374 VINQAYPELPENIHI

-400 LMEIADFGVV
+400 LMEIADFGLV

-436 KGFTLDPQTWQEY
+436 KGFTLDPQTWQKY
-449 EHLLDRV
+449 EQMLEQV
-456 SQNPAAARLT
+456 SHNPTSERLT
-466 PEQLEKAWLYAY
+466 PEQVEKAWLYAY

-483 YSLPFP
+483 FSLPFP
-489 WHILWLH
+489 WHILWLS
-496 DDFKNRPM
+496 DDFSNRPM
-504 HYVLSD
+504 SYVLSD
-510 EGQNKYGQT
+510 EGQQEYGQT
-519 FGYLAA
+519 FAYLAG
-525 ERLDWAARGLARLE
+525 EKLDWAARGLARLK
-539 ALTINEENS
+539 ALPINEENPQ
-548 L
+548 

>member
-1 MNGNLKDLF
+1 
-10 GKLPLTVEGYW
+10 
-21 ALRGRNK
+21 
-28 PWSAHYELE
+28 
-37 SLKEVLSDAVE
+37 
-48 DVQRNQLKAD
+48 
-58 HPRKIC
+58 
-64 VFSTLHYWIE
+64 
-74 QSMLVALGLAGQA
+74 
-87 HQVIFAWL
+87 
-95 PYADWDKEISR
+95 
-106 FDLRRQDLYTQDV
+106 
-119 LKPASQVMRLE
+119 
-130 SLLNASLQAGS
+130 
-141 QPSLTPEMQKI
+141 MQKI

-182 RNGQAARAIFDWLR
+182 RNGQAARAIFDWLQM
-196 AEKPDL
+196 EKPDL

-220 GLLDIETVTFEFADQ
+220 GLLGIKTVTFEFADQ

-264 PEKAKLVL
+264 PEKAKLAL

-483 YSLPFP
+483 FSLPFP

-504 HYVLSD
+504 RYVLSD

>member
-1 MNGNLKDLF
+1 MSGNLKDLF

-37 SLKEVLSDAVE
+37 NLKEVLPKAVD
-48 DVQRNQLKAD
+48 DVLKYQRTTE

-87 HQVIFAWL
+87 HQVVFAWL
-95 PYADWDKEISR
+95 PYAEWDKEISL
-106 FDLRRQDLYTQDV
+106 FDLRRQDLYTREV
-119 LKPASQVMRLE
+119 LKPASQVMRIDNLLNK
-130 SLLNASLQAGS
+130 SLLTKK
-141 QPSLTPEMQKI
+141 QPSLTPELQKI

-171 FSSPL
+171 LSSPL
-176 YQLRRQ
+176 YRLRQQ
-182 RNGQAARAIFDWLR
+182 RNGQAAQAIFDWLQE
-196 AEKPDL
+196 EKPDL

-220 GLLDIETVTFEFADQ
+220 RSLGIETVTFEFADQ

-249 HNTADLWNNLGNQPL
+249 HNTADLWDGLGWQPL
-264 PEKAKLVL
+264 PDKARQALMG
-272 TNLFG
+272 LFG

-287 FARQWQQNPVKGGA
+287 FARQWQQNPVQGGA
-301 SVREGLKLDA
+301 SVRENMKLDS

-347 FNHHPELQLVVRVHP
+347 FIRHSEVQLVIRVHP
-362 GELKTHGTSMID
+362 GELQTHGTSMID
-374 VINEAYAELPENIHI
+374 VINQSYPALPENIHI

-400 LMEIADFGVV
+400 LMEIADFGLV
-410 YTTTVGMEMAMSGLP
+410 YTTTAGMEMAMSGLP
-425 VIVTGKTHYAG
+425 VIVTGKTHYAA
-436 KGFTLDPQTWQEY
+436 KGFTLDPQTWQEF
-449 EHLLDRV
+449 EEMLDRV
-456 SQNPAAARLT
+456 SKDPAAARLT
-466 PEQLEKAWLYAY
+466 PAQVEKAWLYAY

-483 YSLPFP
+483 FSLPFP
-489 WHILWLH
+489 WHIVWLN
-496 DDFKNRPM
+496 DDFVNRPM
-504 HYVLSD
+504 SYVLSD
-510 EGQNKYGQT
+510 EGQEKYGLT
-519 FGYLAA
+519 FDYLAG
-525 ERLDWAARGLARLE
+525 EPLDWAARGLARLE
-539 ALTINEENS
+539 TLPINEEKP

>member
-1 MNGNLKDLF
+1 MSDLKDLF
-10 GKLPLTVEGYW
+10 GKFPLTVEAYW

-28 PWSAHYELE
+28 KWSAHFELE
-37 SLKEVLSDAVE
+37 DLNGVLQQAVRDVLKF
-48 DVQRNQLKAD
+48 QRKTEN
-58 HPRKIC
+58 PRKIC

-74 QSMLVALGLAGQA
+74 QSMLVALGLAGQG
-87 HQVIFAWL
+87 HQVNFAWL
-95 PYADWDKEISR
+95 PYADWDKEISL

-119 LKPASQVMRLE
+119 LKPAAQVMRVD
-130 SLLNASLQAGS
+130 SLLNVSLAAGS
-141 QPSLTPEMQKI
+141 QPQLPAELQKI

-171 FSSPL
+171 LSSPL

-182 RNGQAARAIFDWLR
+182 RNGQAAKAIFDWLQ

-211 EMGVAYQVA
+211 ELGVAYQVA
-220 GLLDIETVTFEFADQ
+220 RLLGIETVTFEFADQ

-249 HNTADLWNNLGNQPL
+249 HNTADLWNSLGNQPL
-264 PEKAKLVL
+264 PEKAKLAL
-272 TNLFG
+272 TGLFG
-277 ARKNANLWGN
+277 ARKNAHLWGN

-301 SVREGLKLDA
+301 SVRESLKLDE

-342 KTIGY
+342 RTIAY
-347 FNHHPELQLVVRVHP
+347 FMRHPEVQLVVRVHP
-362 GELKTHGTSMID
+362 GELKTHGTSMVD
-374 VINEAYAELPENIHI
+374 VINQAYPELPENIHI

-400 LMEIADFGVV
+400 LMEIADFGLV

-436 KGFTLDPQTWQEY
+436 KGFTLDPQTWKEY
-449 EHLLDRV
+449 EQMLEQV
-456 SQNPAAARLT
+456 SHNPTSERLT
-466 PEQLEKAWLYAY
+466 PEQVEKAWLYAY

-483 YSLPFP
+483 FSLPFP
-489 WHILWLH
+489 WHILWLS
-496 DDFKNRPM
+496 DDFSNRPM
-504 HYVLSD
+504 SYVLSD
-510 EGQNKYGQT
+510 EGQQEYGQT
-519 FGYLAA
+519 FAYLAG
-525 ERLDWAARGLARLE
+525 EKLDWAARGLARLK
-539 ALTINEENS
+539 ALPINEENPQ
-548 L
+548 

>member
-1 MNGNLKDLF
+1 MSDLKDLF
-10 GKLPLTVEGYW
+10 GKFPLTVEAYW

-28 PWSAHYELE
+28 KWSAHYELE
-37 SLKEVLSDAVE
+37 DLNGVLQQAVGDVLKF
-48 DVQRNQLKAD
+48 QRKEQN
-58 HPRKIC
+58 PRKIYL
-64 VFSTLHYWIE
+64 FSTLHYWIE
-74 QSMLVALGLAGQA
+74 QAMLVALGLAGQG
-87 HQVIFAWL
+87 HQVNFTWL
-95 PYADWDKEISR
+95 PYAEWDKEISL
-106 FDLRRQDLYTQDV
+106 FDLRRQDLYTRDV
-119 LKPASQVMRLE
+119 LNPAAQVMRIDT
-130 SLLNASLQAGS
+130 LLGACLAAGS
-141 QPSLTPEMQKI
+141 QPRLSDELQKI

-171 FSSPL
+171 LSSPL
-176 YQLRRQ
+176 YQVRQ
-182 RNGQAARAIFDWLR
+182 RRNGQAAQAIFDWLKK
-196 AEKPDL
+196 EQPDL

-220 GLLDIETVTFEFADQ
+220 GLLGIETVTFEFADQ

-249 HNTADLWNNLGNQPL
+249 HNTADLWDSLGNQPL
-264 PEKAKLVL
+264 PEKAKQALSS
-272 TNLFG
+272 LFG
-277 ARKNANLWGN
+277 ARKNAHLWGN

-301 SVREGLKLDA
+301 SVRENLKLDE
-311 RPLALL
+311 RPLGLL

-347 FNHHPELQLVVRVHP
+347 FNAHPGVQLVVRVHP

-374 VINEAYAELPENIHI
+374 VINQAYPDLPENIHI
-389 IRPEDKTNTYD
+389 IHPEDKTNTYD
-400 LMEIADFGVV
+400 LMEIADFGLV

-449 EHLLDRV
+449 EQLLERV
-456 SQNPAAARLT
+456 SQNPSAARLT
-466 PEQLEKAWLYAY
+466 SEQVEKAWLYAY

-483 YSLPFP
+483 FSLPFP
-489 WHILWLH
+489 WHILWLA
-496 DDFKNRPM
+496 DDFVNRPM
-504 HYVLSD
+504 SYVLSK
-510 EGQNKYGQT
+510 EGMQKYGQT
-519 FGYLAA
+519 FGYLAG
-525 ERLDWAARGLARLE
+525 EKLDWAARGLARLE
-539 ALTINEENS
+539 ALPVTEENP

>member
-10 GKLPLTVEGYW
+10 GKLPMIVEGYW

-28 PWSAHYELE
+28 LWSAHYELE

-48 DVQRNQLKAD
+48 DVQRNQLKAE

-119 LKPASQVMRLE
+119 LKPASHVMRLE
-130 SLLNASLQAGS
+130 SLLNTSFQAGGQS
-141 QPSLTPEMQKI
+141 SLTPEMQKI

-171 FSSPL
+171 LSSPL
-176 YQLRRQ
+176 YQLRRL
-182 RNGQAARAIFDWLR
+182 RNGQAARAIFDWLQM
-196 AEKPDL
+196 EKPDL

-220 GLLDIETVTFEFADQ
+220 GLLGIETVTFEFADQ

-264 PEKAKLVL
+264 PEEAKLAL
-272 TNLFG
+272 TSLFG

-400 LMEIADFGVV
+400 LMEIADFGLV

-483 YSLPFP
+483 FSLPFP

-504 HYVLSD
+504 RYVLSD
-510 EGQNKYGQT
+510 EGQQKYGQT

-525 ERLDWAARGLARLE
+525 EHLDWAARGLARLE
-539 ALTINEENS
+539 TLPINEENP